1 MQSFVY
7 QALPSKVIFGLETV
21 NQIGEEAAAS
31 GMRDDDMLPLD
42 ASRKLPAFKR
52 STHEQ
57 DVEVDAEL

>member
-1 MQSFVY
+1 
-7 QALPSKVIFGLETV
+7 VIFGLETV